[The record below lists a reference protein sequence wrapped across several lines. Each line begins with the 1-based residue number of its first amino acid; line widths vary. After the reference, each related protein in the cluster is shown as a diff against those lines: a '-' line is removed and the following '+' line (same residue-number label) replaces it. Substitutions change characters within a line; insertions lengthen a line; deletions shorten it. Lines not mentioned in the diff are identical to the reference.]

1 MDFSWIFHAKIK
13 SRDSSSRRPI
23 SQKQF
28 LLIFAWHFIFLFQ
41 LLDNDDEKNLKSEM
55 TKNKKKKQEILQLFV
70 LVLFIYFCLFVVVF
84 IF

>member
-41 LLDNDDEKNLKSEM
+41 LLDNNDEKNSKSEM
-55 TKNKKKKQEILQLFV
+55 TKEKKKQEILQLFCFS
-70 LVLFIYFCLFVVVF
+70 FIYLFLFVCLFVVF
-84 IF
+84 I